1 MKIDTKFNIGDR
13 VWIVY
18 EHNKEVHV
26 FSDLISD
33 IMISNRNG
41 GTEIKY
47 WLEYAD
53 CDYFDEYN
61 LIPYA
66 DADMLATTISALD
79 SKIMD
84 TQTSNKGE

>member
-1 MKIDTKFNIGDR
+1 MKIETKFNIGDR

-18 EHNKEVHV
+18 EYNKEVHV
-26 FSDLISD
+26 FSDFISD
-33 IMISNRNG
+33 IMISKKNG
-41 GTEIKY
+41 CTEIKY

-66 DADMLATTISALD
+66 DLDKLAETISALD
-79 SKIMD
+79 SKIID
-84 TQTSNKGE
+84 AQSASKGE